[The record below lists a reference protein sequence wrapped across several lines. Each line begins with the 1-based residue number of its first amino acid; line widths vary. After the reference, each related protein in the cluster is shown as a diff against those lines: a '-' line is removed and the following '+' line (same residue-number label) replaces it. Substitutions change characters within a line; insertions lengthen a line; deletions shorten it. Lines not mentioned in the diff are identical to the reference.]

1 MLLIKGK
8 ANVGTN
14 MLCIYVQKEEKW
26 INVQNFDVIFGYW
39 REFQKTFITF
49 VTPKIANHTH
59 NITAPHYQ
67 HKLFDQSY

>member
-1 MLLIKGK
+1 MFRIP
-8 ANVGTN
+8 
-14 MLCIYVQKEEKW
+14 MCI
-26 INVQNFDVIFGYW
+26 FDYW

>member
-1 MLLIKGK
+1 MLRIP
-8 ANVGTN
+8 
-14 MLCIYVQKEEKW
+14 MCI
-26 INVQNFDVIFGYW
+26 FDYW

-67 HKLFDQSY
+67 HKLFDQSYKIDKYYESR